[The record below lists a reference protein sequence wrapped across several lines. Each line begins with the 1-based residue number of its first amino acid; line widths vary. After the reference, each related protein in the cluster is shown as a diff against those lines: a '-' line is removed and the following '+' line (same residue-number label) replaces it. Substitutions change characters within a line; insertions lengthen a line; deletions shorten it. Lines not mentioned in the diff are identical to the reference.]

1 MKTDSNTIWNEAAKA
16 GLVLGGFSS
25 LCLSLK
31 ELSTLSGSNIL
42 IQAVAI
48 VLWAVEFFGCILLMK
63 RYLILMRDRFNADI
77 EDCRSFGKRT
87 ALLSGLILA
96 SVQTVFILKMPPE
109 TLNEAVAAASASL
122 GASARDQMD
131 AALDALPMVTF
142 LAQWFYCFIYGTILS
157 SILTRY
163 VIAEEII
170 SGIDK
175 SDEEDDNGEDN
186 Q

>member
-1 MKTDSNTIWNEAAKA
+1 MKMEKNTIWNEAAKA
-16 GLVLGGFSS
+16 GLVFGGFSS

-31 ELSTLSGSNIL
+31 ELAGLSGSNIL
-42 IQAVAI
+42 IQFTAF
-48 VLWAVEFFGCILLMK
+48 VLWAVEFVGCIWLMK
-63 RYLILMRDRFNADI
+63 RYLVMMRDRFGADI
-77 EDCRSFGKRT
+77 ADCRSFGKRT

-109 TLNEAVAAASASL
+109 ALNEAIATASASL

-131 AALDALPMVTF
+131 AALDSLPAVTF

-170 SGIDK
+170 GGTDK
-175 SDEEDDNGEDN
+175 GDGEDN
-186 Q
+186 SDEDD